1 MIQTILL
8 ILPDFALILLGLLL
22 ARRFGYERP
31 FWNGAEKLV
40 YYLMFPGLL
49 FISINSAQFTLSGEA
64 KALGAA
70 VAAFLSAVALGF
82 AARVARPPADAY
94 ASCVQTAF
102 RYNSYVGLALA
113 QSLLGASGVAL
124 LALILA
130 VCVPL
135 ANVFAVYALARH
147 RKTGLARE
155 LATNPLIAATL
166 AGLASNL
173 LGWKLPAL
181 AAGFLARLGSAS
193 VPLALMCIGAGLTLA
208 GIHAHRGLIAYF
220 STIKLAAF
228 PALALAFAKLIGL
241 GPLQTQLVVLFAA
254 LPTASTSYVLAARLG
269 GNAAP
274 VAATVTVQ
282 TLVSMAT
289 MPLWILLAAR

>member
-22 ARRFGYERP
+22 ARRFGYERG

-49 FISINSAQFTLSGEA
+49 FLSINAAEFTLGGEA
-64 KALGAA
+64 KALGVA
-70 VAAFLSAVALGF
+70 VAALLCAVALGF
-82 AARVARPPADAY
+82 AARLAHPPADVY

-113 QSLLGASGVAL
+113 QSLLGARGVAL

-130 VCVPL
+130 VCIPL

-155 LATNPLIAATL
+155 LATNPLIAATV
-166 AGLASNL
+166 AGLATNV
-173 LGWKLPAL
+173 LGWKPPAL

-193 VPLALMCIGAGLTLA
+193 VPLALMCIGAGLTLV
-208 GIHAHRGLIAYF
+208 GIRAHRGPIAYF

-228 PALALAFAKLIGL
+228 PALALAFAKLAGL
-241 GPLQTQLVVLFAA
+241 GSLQTQLVVLFAA

-274 VAATVTVQ
+274 VAATVTAQ